1 MTSFDDREKAAEA
14 GFALQGELEFKAQAR
29 RNKLL
34 GLWIAEKSGMSDDE
48 AESYAKDV
56 IASDFDRPGDE
67 DVFEKVW
74 ADVQERKLDL
84 SEHQV
89 RRTMEELLVEA
100 RKQIMAD
107 Q

>member
-1 MTSFDDREKAAEA
+1 MASFDDREKAAEA
-14 GFALQGELEFKAQAR
+14 GFALQGELEFKAHAR

-34 GLWIAEKSGMSDDE
+34 GLWIAEMVSMSSTE
-48 AESYAKDV
+48 ADKYVQDV

-74 ADVQERKLDL
+74 ADIQSRKLDV
-84 SEHQV
+84 SEHQL
-89 RRTMEELLVEA
+89 RRTMDELLAEA
-100 RKQIMAD
+100 RKQIMSD